1 MSFRKKFTNY
11 TFDIAQ
17 KRKMYYNVC
26 VYQQEKRKELKN
38 MDKIKEFWESFD
50 ETTRKALCTVL
61 PVIMLFSSG
70 YFVGSLTSNR
80 VGAPVAEGQQ
90 SVQVDA
96 TAAPEQTTAAPVEAT
111 TAAPSEA
118 TTAATQQSA
127 APSTGAYTTPEEI
140 VALFNESAGKI
151 KTTPK
156 RATRNYQDM
165 RINKLEVPSALQAI
179 ADGAIAKFVKPNMTP
194 EVYEGTEMVK
204 EKYPVSGTDFASKLK
219 VEYLETITCTDN
231 GTEYVIDI
239 LMKDQQNPVY
249 RSGEGVGSIFW
260 TMNIEDIANNAPGFQ
275 GAELSYYNCK
285 ATVKIDKA
293 TGNMTYSKF
302 DYNFDMD
309 VSIKMLATLNAKASL
324 TVIEEYVIEY

>member
-1 MSFRKKFTNY
+1 MN
-11 TFDIAQ
+11 
-17 KRKMYYNVC
+17 
-26 VYQQEKRKELKN
+26 
-38 MDKIKEFWESFD
+38 KIKEFWEGYD
-50 ETTRKALCTVL
+50 AVTRKGLSIALSL
-61 PVIMLFSSG
+61 IMLFSSG
-70 YFVGSLTSNR
+70 YLVGALTSD
-80 VGAPVAEGQQ
+80 APASAPAEQT
-90 SVQVDA
+90 VQADA
-96 TAAPEQTTAAPVEAT
+96 TAAPVETTAAPVETTAAPVEAT
-111 TAAPSEA
+111 TAAPVE
-118 TTAATQQSA
+118 TTAPAQQGASS
-127 APSTGAYTTPEEI
+127 STGSYSTPEEI

-151 KTTPK
+151 KTTAK
-156 RATRNYQDM
+156 KATRNYQDM
-165 RINKLEVPSALQAI
+165 RINKLEVPSALQSI

-260 TMNIEDIANNAPGFQ
+260 TMNIDDIANNAPGFQ

-309 VSIKMLATLNAKASL
+309 ISIKMLATLNAKASM

>member
-1 MSFRKKFTNY
+1 
-11 TFDIAQ
+11 
-17 KRKMYYNVC
+17 
-26 VYQQEKRKELKN
+26 

-50 ETTRKALCTVL
+50 ETTRKALCIVL

-80 VGAPVAEGQQ
+80 VGAPAAEGQQ

-96 TAAPEQTTAAPVEAT
+96 TDAPEQTTAVPVEAT

-151 KTTPK
+151 KTTAK

-165 RINKLEVPSALQAI
+165 KINKLEVPGALQSL
-179 ADGAIAKFVKPNMTP
+179 ADSAVAKYVKPNMTP
-194 EVYEGTEMVK
+194 EVYEGTEAVK

-219 VEYLETITCTDN
+219 VEYVDTITCTDN

-239 LMKDQQNPVY
+239 KMKDQMNPVY

-260 TMNIEDIANNAPGFQ
+260 TMNIDDIANNVPGLQ
-275 GAELSYYNCK
+275 KAELSYYNCT
-285 ATVKIDKA
+285 ATAKIDKA
-293 TGNMTYSKF
+293 TGNMIYSRF
-302 DYNFDMD
+302 IYNFDMILE
-309 VSIKMLATLNAKASL
+309 VKMLATLNANASL
-324 TVIEEYVIEY
+324 TVDEEYTIEY

>member
-1 MSFRKKFTNY
+1 MNSL
-11 TFDIAQ
+11 
-17 KRKMYYNVC
+17 
-26 VYQQEKRKELKN
+26 KEIWN
-38 MDKIKEFWESFD
+38 SVEES
-50 ETTRKALCTVL
+50 TRKGICLGLAIIIV
-61 PVIMLFSSG
+61 FASG
-70 YFVGSLTSNR
+70 NFVGSITKISTN
-80 VGAPVAEGQQ
+80 GSIAGIQTATPVQQ
-90 SVQVDA
+90 DTQTPAVNTVA
-96 TAAPEQTTAAPVEAT
+96 TTAAPVQTTAPAT
-111 TAAPSEA
+111 TQ
-118 TTAATQQSA
+118 TTESA
-127 APSTGAYTTPEEI
+127 APSTGSYTTPEEI

-151 KTTPK
+151 KTTAT

-165 RINKLEVPSALQAI
+165 KINKLEVPSALQSL

-194 EVYEGTEMVK
+194 EVYEGTAAVA

-231 GTEYVIDI
+231 GSEYVIDI
-239 LMKDQQNPVY
+239 KMKDQMNPVY

-275 GAELSYYNCK
+275 GAELSYYNCT
-285 ATVKIDKA
+285 ATAKIDKA

-309 VSIKMLATLNAKASL
+309 ISIKVLATLNAKASM